1 MQGQTR
7 RDALDNDAEQTLQA
21 LINGRLIELIGTR
34 DAELVREFQVPE
46 WLALDPAAFNFR
58 MFQHLKFDADVM
70 QEILELRSAYARLD
84 LIWSIQQQA

>member
-46 WLALDPAAFNFR
+46 WLALDPAAFSFR
-58 MFQHLKFDADVM
+58 MFQYLKFDADVM
-70 QEILELRSAYARLD
+70 QEILELQSAYARLD